1 MKNNKQY
8 KYSINTG
15 VYEDMFLVNVVAL
28 FQNKIHKVINEIKWN
43 QGEFTGR
50 GIYQG
55 GNFLIILNVLCFM
68 LNK

>member
-28 FQNKIHKVINEIKWN
+28 FQNKIHKVINEIK
-43 QGEFTGR
+43 
-50 GIYQG
+50 
-55 GNFLIILNVLCFM
+55 
-68 LNK
+68 